1 MIEIIPAIDLID
13 GKCQRLQQGDFEWKT
28 VYPWEPRELALIFYK
43 KGFRR
48 LHLVDLEGAEKKRL
62 VHTAVLRSI
71 TQATTLSVDYGGG
84 VRQVADVREILEAGA
99 DYVTIGSL
107 AVQKPAL
114 LKSWMEKFGGERFI
128 LAADI
133 REGKLTTHAWK
144 NQSDQDVDDLIESLL
159 PYGLQQV
166 LCTDISRDGMLQGI
180 DRGFY
185 VRLREKFPDLRIIA
199 SGGVS
204 SLDDLKM
211 LEQAGIDATV
221 VGKAIFEGMLDL
233 DELIGLTSGGDPS

>member
-13 GKCQRLQQGDFEWKT
+13 GKCQRLQQGNFEWKT
-28 VYPWEPRELALIFYK
+28 VYPWQPLELARVFFD

-62 VHTAVLRSI
+62 MHTGVLRSI
-71 TQATTLSVDYGGG
+71 TGATDLSVDYGGG
-84 VRQVADVREILEAGA
+84 IREKADIREVLDAGA
-99 DYVTIGSL
+99 DYVTVGSL
-107 AVQKPAL
+107 AVGKPDL
-114 LKSWMEKFGGERFI
+114 LRSWMEEFGGDRFI

-144 NQSDQDVDDLIESLL
+144 NSSDQDMDELVRSLL
-159 PYGLQQV
+159 PHGLQQV

-180 DRGFY
+180 DRRFY
-185 VRLREKFPDLRIIA
+185 ERLRNRFPGIKIIA

-204 SLDDLKM
+204 SLEDLQM
-211 LEQAGIDATV
+211 LESVGIDATV

-233 DELIGLTSGGDPS
+233 DELIAFSSGNDES

>member
-1 MIEIIPAIDLID
+1 MIEVIPAIDLID

-28 VYPWEPRELALIFYK
+28 VYPWDPVELARVFYK

-48 LHLVDLEGAEKKRL
+48 LHLVDLEGAEKKQL
-62 VHTAVLRSI
+62 LHTGVLGAITRS
-71 TQATTLSVDYGGG
+71 TGLFVDYGGG
-84 VRQVADVREILEAGA
+84 IRQQEDVKEVFAAGA

-107 AVQKPAL
+107 AVQKPSL
-114 LKSWMEKFGGERFI
+114 LKSWMEQFGGERFI

-133 REGKLTTHAWK
+133 RDGKVTTHAWK
-144 NQSDQDVDDLIESLL
+144 HQSGLSVDDLVASLL

-166 LCTDISRDGMLQGI
+166 LCTDISRDGMLRGV
-180 DRGFY
+180 DRSFY
-185 VRLREKFPDLRIIA
+185 DRLRNRFPDIKLIA

-211 LEQAGIDATV
+211 LESAGINAAV
-221 VGKAIFEGMLDL
+221 VGKAIFEGLLDL
-233 DELIGLTSGGDPS
+233 DELITLT

>member
-13 GKCQRLQQGDFEWKT
+13 GKCQRLQQGDFQWKT
-28 VYPWEPRELALIFYK
+28 VYPWEPRELAGIFYK

-48 LHLVDLEGAEKKRL
+48 LHLVDLEGAEKKHL
-62 VHTAVLRSI
+62 VHTGVLRSI
-71 TQATTLSVDYGGG
+71 TQSTGLSVDYGGG
-84 VRQVADVREILEAGA
+84 VRGDSDIREILEAGA

-114 LKSWMEKFGGERFI
+114 LLSWMESFGADRFI

-144 NQSDQDVDDLIESLL
+144 DASDQDVDDLIETLL
-159 PYGLQQV
+159 PYGLSRV

-185 VRLREKFPDLRIIA
+185 DRLRNRFPDLRIIA
-199 SGGVS
+199 SGGVTS
-204 SLDDLKM
+204 IDDLKI
-211 LEQAGIDATV
+211 LEAVGIDATV

-233 DELIGLTSGGDPS
+233 DELIAFNSGGKAS